1 MARPR
6 KQDFLEAFI
15 DQLADAVAA
24 RLGGKKGGG
33 RGGGSR
39 PRRKLDMSCRVEG
52 CPNPSKG
59 PRFRFLCEKH
69 LKELSRKQQEA
80 AVQEWKAKHAQ

>member
-1 MARPR
+1 MARPPKR
-6 KQDFLEAFI
+6 DLLDSFI

-24 RLGGKKGGG
+24 RLGAQRAGA
-33 RGGGSR
+33 RSGSR
-39 PRRKLDMSCRVEG
+39 PRRRVDMSCRVVG
-52 CPNPSKG
+52 CSNPSKG

-69 LKELSRKQQEA
+69 LKELSRKQQDA